1 MKTVDI
7 SNVIG
12 ESKFSK
18 YHVILLFWCS
28 LLVFFDGIELGLIGA
43 ISTSLIEEWSLTSV
57 QLGAISSYTAI
68 GMIIGGLLFGPL
80 GDRVS
85 RKNIILISTLIY
97 SFFTLMGVFSQGI
110 VDFSI
115 YRFVAG
121 IGMGGVVPTTLGLI
135 SDIFPRKNRSLSLAV
150 GTASIGLGAMMA
162 GLLAIFLIPELGW
175 RSLFVVGALPI
186 IVLPLLV
193 KIIPE
198 SPVILYK
205 KQRFEKMASLLNSIE
220 NTNIYTAKDKFEI
233 ELKTE
238 AKVPFTALFQNK
250 QARGTLLIWITCLCS
265 YLVSF
270 ALTAWLPNLMVRA
283 GYPLTSGLLF
293 TVVLGLGALIGSLTG
308 GKLAERVGM
317 KKVVVVSYVLGSLSL
332 CALGVNITSSILLY
346 SIFFIVGIGT
356 TGAQNLLLAYCAQFY
371 PTEIR
376 STGIATANILG
387 RVGSFIGP
395 IFGGLIIS
403 MNFSTPASF
412 VAFGV
417 VALIAALTLSGIKVA
432 QESSPELVK
441 IKNKAELN

>member
-1 MKTVDI
+1 MKKVNVVD
-7 SNVIG
+7 VIG

-28 LLVFFDGIELGLIGA
+28 LLLFFDGIELGLIGA
-43 ISTSLIEEWSLTSV
+43 ISTSLIEEWSLSSV
-57 QLGAISSYTAI
+57 QLGTISSYTAV

-80 GDRVS
+80 GDKVS
-85 RKNIILISTLIY
+85 RKNIILVSTLIY
-97 SFFTLMGVFSQGI
+97 SLFTFMGAFSQGV

-115 YRFVAG
+115 YRFIAG

-135 SDIFPRKNRSLSLAV
+135 SDIFPSKNRSLSLAV
-150 GTASIGLGAMMA
+150 GTAAIGLGAMVA
-162 GLLAIFLIPELGW
+162 GLLAIFLIPAFGW
-175 RSLFVVGALPI
+175 RALFIVGALPMLA
-186 IVLPLLV
+186 LPILV
-193 KIIPE
+193 KIMPE

-205 KQRFEKMASLLNSIE
+205 KQRFDKMARLLNSIA
-220 NTNIYTAKDKFEI
+220 NTNFYTAKDTFKI
-233 ELKTE
+233 GIKTQS
-238 AKVPFTALFQNK
+238 KVPFTALFQNK
-250 QARGTLLIWITCLCS
+250 QTVGTLLIWITCLCS

-317 KKVVVVSYVLGSLSL
+317 KKIVVVSYVLGSLSL
-332 CALGVNITSSILLY
+332 CALGINITSSILLY

-395 IFGGLIIS
+395 IFGGVIIS

-417 VALIAALTLSGIKVA
+417 VAFIAALALSGIKVV
-432 QESSPELVK
+432 QEVSTVQVVTKEAK
-441 IKNKAELN
+441 LN